1 MKISVII
8 PTLNEEKTIGECI
21 RKARKAVEGLGY
33 ECEVIVSDSSS
44 DRTAEI
50 AKSLGARVVFPDRK
64 GYGYAYLYAFQHASG
79 DIIVMGD
86 GDGTYDFSEIPKL
99 VEPIINGKADFVIG
113 SRFKGK
119 IHDKA
124 MPWLHRYVGNPLLTW
139 FANFF
144 FNAKVS
150 DAHSG
155 FRAFRRD
162 CLRKMKLSSAGMEFA
177 TEMVVKARLSG
188 IRIAEVPVNYYP
200 RVSESKLRSF
210 RDGWRHLRFM
220 LLYSPTYVFL
230 IPGIFLFIFG
240 FLMSCAALLG
250 IRIFYNPGIHT
261 LIASAL
267 SLLLGYQL
275 ILFGIA
281 GEVYREKQGIKRG
294 RVAGFFFRRM
304 KLEIMASIGVA
315 IFLLGL
321 AYSASLLLK
330 WIESGF
336 RELPFLYQDL
346 IAFLLLV
353 FGLQT
358 FFSSFFISMLGE

>member
-64 GYGYAYLYAFQHASG
+64 GYGYAPLYAFQHASG
-79 DIIVMGD
+79 EIIVMGE

-144 FNAKVS
+144 FKANGIRGPGILVWDLRGLFFRKFQIGSEQEIEVLPSIEKLREEAKI
-150 DAHSG
+150 D
-155 FRAFRRD
+155 
-162 CLRKMKLSSAGMEFA
+162 
-177 TEMVVKARLSG
+177 ARLRLSQARG
-188 IRIAEVPVNYYP
+188 VIGFPVEFVALRRFQEGDDTRRIDWKATA
-200 RVSESKLRSF
+200 R
-210 RDGWRHLRFM
+210 
-220 LLYSPTYVFL
+220 
-230 IPGIFLFIFG
+230 
-240 FLMSCAALLG
+240 
-250 IRIFYNPGIHT
+250 
-261 LIASAL
+261 
-267 SLLLGYQL
+267 
-275 ILFGIA
+275 
-281 GEVYREKQGIKRG
+281 
-294 RVAGFFFRRM
+294 
-304 KLEIMASIGVA
+304 
-315 IFLLGL
+315 
-321 AYSASLLLK
+321 
-330 WIESGF
+330 
-336 RELPFLYQDL
+336 
-346 IAFLLLV
+346 
-353 FGLQT
+353 
-358 FFSSFFISMLGE
+358 LGELIVREYLKEWEGDVYVALDIGREMREGSTR